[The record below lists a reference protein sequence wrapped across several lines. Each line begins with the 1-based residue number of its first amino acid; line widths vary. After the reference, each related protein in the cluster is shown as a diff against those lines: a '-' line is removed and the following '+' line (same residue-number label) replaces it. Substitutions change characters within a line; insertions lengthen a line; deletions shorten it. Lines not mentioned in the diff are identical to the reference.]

1 MKKVSL
7 ITLSF
12 ITPLLAAHAQITTA
26 IWDGGGGDNLWS
38 NALNWNNDDIPDT
51 NSEKGQ
57 FNGAANVLIN
67 LTNNYTINSYVDGFA
82 GDGFTH
88 SLYSN
93 NGSTLRVDLNNGAYA
108 DGISNLTGNT
118 GGTLRIGGLN
128 VEINNS
134 GGGITGLKNG
144 NSAANTILFDTA
156 STLTVNTLT
165 QFAQGIGGS
174 IRMNGKFASS
184 TANIQIN
191 STNVSFG
198 TGHDSS
204 AFGRDIVM
212 LGGSKLALDGGTVLN
227 ANRKFQI
234 NGNSELELNGVDTV
248 NNANI
253 NVVGTNTFLLD
264 VNADQSQMGL
274 LTGIGNMTI
283 DLDAAVNMLVFG
295 DSSGSIW
302 GTGSL
307 AIVGFREGV
316 IRFGADAS
324 GLTAAQLA
332 AINGGTYSL
341 DGSGFLTAVPEPT
354 TVALFTGGLALAIV
368 IARRKKVA
376 SATDR

>member
-1 MKKVSL
+1 MKKLSL
-7 ITLSF
+7 ITLSLV
-12 ITPLLAAHAQITTA
+12 TPLLIAHAQITTG

-38 NALNWNNDDIPDT
+38 NALNWNNDNVPDT

-67 LTNNYTINSYVDGFA
+67 LTNNYTINGYVDGFA

-88 SLYSN
+88 SLYSG
-93 NGSTLRVDLNNGAYA
+93 NGSTLTVDHNNGSYV
-108 DGISNLTGNT
+108 DGISNLTGNA
-118 GGTLRIGGLN
+118 GGTFRIGSLN

-134 GGGITGLKNG
+134 AGGTTGIKNG
-144 NSAANTILFDTA
+144 NSAGNTILFDTA
-156 STLTVNTLT
+156 STFTVNTLT
-165 QFAQGIGGS
+165 QFVQGSGGS

-184 TANIQIN
+184 AANIQIN

-212 LGGSKLALDGGTVLN
+212 LNGSKLALDGGTVLN

-234 NGNSELELNGVDTV
+234 NGSSELELNGADTV

-253 NVVGTNTFLLD
+253 NVDGSNSFLLD
-264 VNADQSQMGL
+264 VNADQGQMGL
-274 LTGIGNMTI
+274 LVGIGTMTI
-283 DLDAAVNMLVFG
+283 DLDSSVSLLAFG
-295 DSSGSIW
+295 NSSGSNW
-302 GTGSL
+302 GTGSISL
-307 AIVGFREGV
+307 VGFREGV
-316 IRFGADAS
+316 VRFGADAS

-332 AINGGTYSL
+332 AIDGGAYSL

-354 TVALFTGGLALAIV
+354 TFALITGILALALV
-368 IARRKKVA
+368 WFRRKNVTLFSDK
-376 SATDR
+376 